1 MARPAVRIQVV
12 EFGVLVGLALLVG
25 RAVQVQILHGRRWA
39 EEAQAQRTERIV
51 LQARRGALYDRHGT
65 PLAVTQETYHV
76 GIAPNELRDPTAD
89 GALISRRLGLT
100 AGAWQLALRRRYAYF
115 AGPYSA
121 LEVQPLRSVRG
132 VHLEPVLNRFYPDPA
147 VARATIGRL
156 GDDGLG
162 ASGLERTLDSLLA
175 GRAGAAVV
183 LKDRAGREYE
193 SPARVIAPP
202 VPGLDVVLTLDAELQ
217 EIAQRALDD
226 ALRRMDADGGDVVM
240 LDPGTGEVLA
250 LASRQRDGSARPS
263 AFTDTFEPGS
273 LAKIFAAAALLSLR
287 RVSPMD
293 RVSGEGGKWRVLGRT
308 ITDEDPQPS
317 LTMADAIRVSSNI
330 AIAKF
335 AARLTPEEQYAMLR
349 DFGFGALT
357 GIEFPA
363 EATGRLRPPSE
374 WTRPSA
380 ASLAMGYELS
390 VTPIQVAMA
399 YGALANDGLL
409 LEPTL
414 IREVRSAGGG
424 GGGVRYRH
432 RPEPVRRVVSRE
444 VAAPLRSMLRGV
456 VQRGTGTEATLTDFP
471 VAAKSGTVR
480 RVVNGRYAAGEY
492 TASFAALF
500 PADQP
505 QLVLVVKIDN
515 PHKGSYFAAQTAAP
529 VTRSM
534 LEQALAARTVALDR
548 ARLSTAAP
556 RAAAAPVDDDG
567 GLVPY
572 VVPWPYQPDSAGV
585 GPRRA
590 VPDVAGF
597 GMREA
602 VRALHRRGFR
612 VAPRPRWSSV
622 SREWMCRRSWCA
634 TGAAPPPSR
643 RKRGTTVRRRSSIW
657 SASRGRTA
665 RRLRS
670 RCCGMSCRRSS
681 RRARSVRWA
690 RSIRRA
696 SPCRARPATS
706 PRPGRSTSRRRS
718 PPSSRVARAARRWKC
733 PPTASIRDG
742 WRDSCSAPPSS
753 PT

>member
-1 MARPAVRIQVV
+1 MARSAVRIQVV

-25 RAVQVQILHGRRWA
+25 RAAQVQILHGRRWA

-51 LQARRGALYDRHGT
+51 LQARRGTLYDRHGT

-100 AGAWQLALRRRYAYF
+100 ARAWQLALRRRYAYF

-240 LDPGTGEVLA
+240 LDPATCEVLA
-250 LASRQRDGSARPS
+250 IASRQRDGTARPS
-263 AFTDTFEPGS
+263 AFIDTFEPGS
-273 LAKIFAAAALLSLR
+273 LAKIFAAAALLALKR
-287 RVSPMD
+287 
-293 RVSGEGGKWRVLGRT
+293 GG
-308 ITDEDPQPS
+308 
-317 LTMADAIRVSSNI
+317 
-330 AIAKF
+330 
-335 AARLTPEEQYAMLR
+335 
-349 DFGFGALT
+349 
-357 GIEFPA
+357 
-363 EATGRLRPPSE
+363 
-374 WTRPSA
+374 PSA
-380 ASLAMGYELS
+380 ASLAIGYELS
-390 VTPIQVAMA
+390 VTPIQVAVA
-399 YGALANDGLL
+399 YAALANGGLL
-409 LEPTL
+409 LQPTL
-414 IREVRSAGGG
+414 IREVRSPEGR
-424 GGGVRYRH
+424 VLYRH
-432 RPEPVRRVVSRE
+432 EPEPARRAVSPE
-444 VAAPLRSMLRGV
+444 IAAALRDLLRGV
-456 VQRGTGTEATLTDFP
+456 VERGTGTEAALTNFP
-471 VAAKSGTVR
+471 VAAKTGTAR
-480 RVVNGRYAAGEY
+480 RVVNGHYAPGQY

-500 PADQP
+500 PADKP

-515 PHKGSYFAAQTAAP
+515 PHKGSHFAAQTAAP

-556 RAAAAPVDDDG
+556 PATAVRLEVDG
-567 GLVPY
+567 GVVPY
-572 VVPWPYQPDSAGV
+572 VVPWPYQPDSV
-585 GPRRA
+585 GAARRQK
-590 VPDVAGF
+590 VPDVTGLRL
-597 GMREA
+597 REA

-612 VAPRPRWSSV
+612 VALKGWGTAEHTWPAAGDSAASG
-622 SREWMCRRSWCA
+622 A
-634 TGAAPPPSR
+634 TVTVFAEPVDPAAVGAA
-643 RKRGTTVRRRSSIW
+643 VRRR
-657 SASRGRTA
+657 AKR
-665 RRLRS
+665 
-670 RCCGMSCRRSS
+670 
-681 RRARSVRWA
+681 
-690 RSIRRA
+690 
-696 SPCRARPATS
+696 
-706 PRPGRSTSRRRS
+706 
-718 PPSSRVARAARRWKC
+718 
-733 PPTASIRDG
+733 
-742 WRDSCSAPPSS
+742 
-753 PT
+753 

>member
-1 MARPAVRIQVV
+1 MAKPAVRLRVV
-12 EFGVLVGLALLVG
+12 EHGVFVALALLAV
-25 RAVQVQILHGRRWA
+25 RAAQVQLLEGRRWA

-51 LQARRGALYDRHGT
+51 LQARRGTLSDRHGT

-100 AGAWQLALRRRYAYF
+100 ARTWQDAVRRRYAYF
-115 AGPYSA
+115 AGPFSA
-121 LEVQPLRSVRG
+121 LEVRPLRSVRG
-132 VHLEPVLNRFYPDPA
+132 VHLEAVVNRFYPAPEL
-147 VARATIGRL
+147 ARATIGRV
-156 GDDGLG
+156 GDDGHG

-175 GRAGAAVV
+175 GQAGAAVV

-193 SPARVIAPP
+193 SPARVIASPL
-202 VPGLDVVLTLDAELQ
+202 PGHDVVLTLDAELQ

-273 LAKIFAAAALLSLR
+273 LAKIFAAAALLALR
-287 RVSPMD
+287 RVSPTD
-293 RVSGEGGKWRVLGRT
+293 HVSGEGGKWRVPGRT
-308 ITDEDPQPS
+308 ITDDDPQPS
-317 LTMADAIRVSSNI
+317 LTLADAIRVSSNI

-335 AARLTPEEQYAMLR
+335 AARLTPEEQYVTLR

-390 VTPIQVAMA
+390 VTPIQIAVA

-409 LEPTL
+409 LQPTL
-414 IREVRSAGGG
+414 IREVRNARAPL
-424 GGGVRYRH
+424 GVGYRH
-432 RPEPVRRVVSRE
+432 RPEPVRQVVSRE
-444 VAAPLRSMLRGV
+444 VAATLRQQLRGV
-456 VQRGTGTEATLTDFP
+456 VERGTGTEAALTNFP
-471 VAAKSGTVR
+471 VAAKTGTAR

-602 VRALHRRGFR
+602 VRTLHRRGFR
-612 VAPRPRWSSV
+612 VAL
-622 SREWMCRRSWCA
+622 
-634 TGAAPPPSR
+634 
-643 RKRGTTVRRRSSIW
+643 RG
-657 SASRGRTA
+657 
-665 RRLRS
+665 
-670 RCCGMSCRRSS
+670 
-681 RRARSVRWA
+681 SVR
-690 RSIRRA
+690 
-696 SPCRARPATS
+696 T
-706 PRPGRSTSRRRS
+706 
-718 PPSSRVARAARRWKC
+718 
-733 PPTASIRDG
+733 
-742 WRDSCSAPPSS
+742 
-753 PT
+753 

>member
-51 LQARRGALYDRHGT
+51 LQARRGTLYDRHGT

-156 GDDGLG
+156 GDDGQG
-162 ASGLERTLDSLLA
+162 ASGLEKALDTLLA

-202 VPGLDVVLTLDAELQ
+202 ESGLDVVLTIDAELQ

-226 ALRRMDADGGDVVM
+226 ALRHMDADGGDVVM
-240 LDPGTGEVLA
+240 LDPATGEVLA
-250 LASRQRDGSARPS
+250 LASRHRDGGPRPS

-273 LAKIFAAAALLSLR
+273 IAKIFAAAALLSHR
-287 RVSPMD
+287 RVAPTE
-293 RVSGEGGKWRVLGRT
+293 RVSGEGGKYRLPGRT
-308 ITDEDPQPS
+308 ITDEQPLPS
-317 LTMADAIRVSSNI
+317 LTLADAIRVSSNI
-330 AIAKF
+330 AMAKF
-335 AARLTPEEQYAMLR
+335 VTRLSPAEQYLTLR
-349 DFGFGALT
+349 AFGFGANT

-363 EATGRLRPPSE
+363 EAPGRLRLPSE

-380 ASLAMGYELS
+380 ASLAMGYELA
-390 VTPIQVAMA
+390 VTPIQVAAA
-399 YGALANDGLL
+399 YGALANDGVLL
-409 LEPTL
+409 APSL
-414 IREVRSAGGG
+414 IREVRSPGGA
-424 GGGVRYRH
+424 VLYRH
-432 RPEPVRRVVSRE
+432 RVEPVRRVVRPE
-444 VAAPLRSMLRGV
+444 VAAALRDLLRGV
-456 VQRGTGTEATLTDFP
+456 VERGTGTEAALSTFP
-471 VAAKSGTVR
+471 VAAKTGTAR
-480 RVVNGRYAAGEY
+480 RVVNGRYAPGQY

-500 PADQP
+500 PADHP

-556 RAAAAPVDDDG
+556 RATAAPLEDDG
-567 GLVPY
+567 GVVPY
-572 VVPWPYQPDSAGV
+572 VVPWPYHPDSAAP
-585 GPRRA
+585 GPARP
-590 VPDVAGF
+590 VPDVT
-597 GMREA
+597 GMEMRAA

-612 VAPRPRWSSV
+612 VALKGWGAAEHTWPAAGDSAALGSTVTLFAVAPRPDAV
-622 SREWMCRRSWCA
+622 
-634 TGAAPPPSR
+634 P
-643 RKRGTTVRRRSSIW
+643 
-657 SASRGRTA
+657 
-665 RRLRS
+665 
-670 RCCGMSCRRSS
+670 
-681 RRARSVRWA
+681 
-690 RSIRRA
+690 
-696 SPCRARPATS
+696 PATP
-706 PRPGRSTSRRRS
+706 PRKPRR
-718 PPSSRVARAARRWKC
+718 
-733 PPTASIRDG
+733 
-742 WRDSCSAPPSS
+742 
-753 PT
+753 